1 MAENQTKNREIGAGE
16 PLIQVKELCK
26 SFDGVDVLKNITTT
40 IKKGRGRICGGA
52 VRLRKIHV
60 PPVHEPAGGA
70 HQRPYLFFEGTDITD
85 KNTDINL
92 LRRKMGMVFQQFN
105 LFPI

>member
-40 IKKGRGRICGGA
+40 IKRERSYLWWGRPAPENPRSSGA
-52 VRLRKIHV
+52 
-60 PPVHEPAGGA
+60 
-70 HQRPYLFFEGTDITD
+70 
-85 KNTDINL
+85 
-92 LRRKMGMVFQQFN
+92 
-105 LFPI
+105 